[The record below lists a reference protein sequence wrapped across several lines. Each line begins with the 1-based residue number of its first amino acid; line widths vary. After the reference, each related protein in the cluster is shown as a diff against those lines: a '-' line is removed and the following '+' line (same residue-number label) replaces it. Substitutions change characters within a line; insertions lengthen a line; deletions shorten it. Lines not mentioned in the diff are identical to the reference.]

1 MIVDYGVFVEPP
13 VIINQYI
20 LLPSGLGVGL
30 FFYFFFSTFTTSTVK
45 MSVE

>member
-20 LLPSGLGVGL
+20 LLPSLLGRGWG
-30 FFYFFFSTFTTSTVK
+30 
-45 MSVE
+45 